1 MSHHELKGFIC
12 RDDVGT
18 EYTVIEYRQPK
29 LQTTHD
35 NPNAPNEMA
44 SVRFFRTK
52 KGLEVI
58 RVNPTTFKIVKTSQR
73 IKSDI
78 PI

>member
-1 MSHHELKGFIC
+1 MSHPELKGFIC

-29 LQTTHD
+29 PQTTHD
-35 NPNAPNEMA
+35 NPNAPNEMV
-44 SVRFFRTK
+44 SVRFFRTN

-58 RVNPTTFKIVKTSQR
+58 RINPTTFKIVKTSQR